1 MTTGVLTNQQSH
13 EENNRLSS
21 VFARSR
27 DYPSGK
33 FAPKG
38 KSDSADAEKANK
50 RSDRVDLRRKL
61 RIPSVNLRPILLV
74 FPCPVY
80 RSSTLTSRSS
90 ILHTLIFPRKKYT
103 LIKRLVRVLK
113 KSAENI
119 ETRSCP
125 CTDHPDNFG
134 SSVVSHFFGVCSSTA
149 L

>member
-1 MTTGVLTNQQSH
+1 MHCYVKQIIQTLRVNDHRCAFLTNQQPH

-50 RSDRVDLRRKL
+50 RSDRVDLRKKKNPKNRT
-61 RIPSVNLRPILLV
+61 PSVNLRPIQLV
-74 FPCPVY
+74 SSSPFY

-90 ILHTLIFPRKKYT
+90 TLRTLIFSSKKTYT
-103 LIKRLVRVLK
+103 YKKDGEGAKNQLKYYRISVL
-113 KSAENI
+113 
-119 ETRSCP
+119 P
-125 CTDHPDNFG
+125 
-134 SSVVSHFFGVCSSTA
+134 VQ
-149 L
+149 